1 MDAYRAGVHRVPV
14 GAGVHTARQL
24 ANNLINVTLDSLF
37 IKTFQKT
44 WGCMRATCCFL
55 FTTKNNIFSPILN
68 SNLTNLASFSSTL
81 TPSSVVVARQHKQS
95 EIEKNNLVPVRS
107 FDFQMQNFRPTL
119 NDWTDRQLEV
129 YKTNSKFVSRS

>member
-44 WGCMRATCCFL
+44 WVHA
-55 FTTKNNIFSPILN
+55 
-68 SNLTNLASFSSTL
+68 SNLLFFIHHQEQYFLSN
-81 TPSSVVVARQHKQS
+81 S
-95 EIEKNNLVPVRS
+95 EFKSDKPCILLLHSHPL
-107 FDFQMQNFRPTL
+107 Q
-119 NDWTDRQLEV
+119 QL
-129 YKTNSKFVSRS
+129 